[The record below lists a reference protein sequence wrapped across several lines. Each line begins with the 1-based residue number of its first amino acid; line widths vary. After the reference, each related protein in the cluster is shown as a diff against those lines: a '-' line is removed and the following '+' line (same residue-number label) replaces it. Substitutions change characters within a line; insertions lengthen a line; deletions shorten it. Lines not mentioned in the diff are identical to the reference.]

1 MCVSG
6 CERCPTSATLRWQS
20 AAAAVAAPKMACVE
34 VRVRSHRC
42 DDPKALWCRS
52 GFPVEVRV
60 RSHRCDDP
68 KALWCSSGFPVEVRV
83 RSHRCDDPK
92 ALWCSSG
99 FPVEVRVR
107 SHRCDDPKAL
117 WCSSGFPSLASL
129 RFGSFHPCCILNRMF
144 PRCSAQQS
152 WVFWRHL
159 STRHNGGRC
168 TWTVTQVVKR
178 QALRIFTESQRH

>member
-1 MCVSG
+1 MVRNAERLLIRFCRMCVSG

-34 VRVRSHRC
+34 VRVRSHRY
-42 DDPKALWCRS
+42 DDP
-52 GFPVEVRV
+52 V
-60 RSHRCDDP
+60 
-68 KALWCSSGFPVEVRV
+68 ALWCSSGFPVEVRV
-83 RSHRCDDPK
+83 RSHRYDDPE

-107 SHRCDDPKAL
+107 SHRYDDPKAL